1 MQGMTCDGMYLNISS
16 ILLVVIFR
24 RLKCLLTRFLRRSS
38 ICWREVCKWGFAGRF
53 WRSLRHCFMNQKLK
67 CSTLTSWPSNLVC
80 QIGGQNGI
88 HDVALQWFKSY
99 FFCHQQFVQ
108 FNQAC
113 SPMQTIK
120 CGIPQGSISG
130 LSRSCTA
137 HKSTHDVL
145 TIPGFNNENVTKNYK
160 ITGLTIL
167 VVFALFVLKNLLL
180 WQYSS
185 VSY

>member
-1 MQGMTCDGMYLNISS
+1 MQVDFGGVWDTVLWTKNWNAQHWHLDHH
-16 ILLVVIFR
+16 IL
-24 RLKCLLTRFLRRSS
+24 
-38 ICWREVCKWGFAGRF
+38 FA
-53 WRSLRHCFMNQKLK
+53 KLEDY
-67 CSTLTSWPSNLVC
+67 
-80 QIGGQNGI
+80 GI

-99 FFCHQQFVQ
+99 FSCHQQFVQ

-145 TIPGFNNENVTKNYK
+145 TIPGFNNEKLQNNWPHDSCGVCVVCPQKPPSF
-160 ITGLTIL
+160 TIL
-167 VVFALFVLKNLLL
+167 FCLLL
-180 WQYSS
+180 EFHLPIIWIPNVISGCNARQSR
-185 VSY
+185 

>member
-1 MQGMTCDGMYLNISS
+1 MQGITCDGMYLNISS
-16 ILLVVIFR
+16 ILLVVIFG

-53 WRSLRHCFMNQKLK
+53 WRSLGHCFWTKNWNAQHWHLDHQILFAKLEDY
-67 CSTLTSWPSNLVC
+67 
-80 QIGGQNGI
+80 GI

-99 FFCHQQFVQ
+99 FSCHQQFFQ

-120 CGIPQGSISG
+120 CGVPQGSISG

-167 VVFALFVLKNLLL
+167 VVFALFVLRNLLL
-180 WQYSS
+180 SQYSS
-185 VSY
+185 VSH